1 MKKLIA
7 GVVVVLAVVGGTLL
21 VRQSNQPAAADE
33 KQVTTI
39 QVAHTQNY
47 VPYDFINEAG
57 ESDGYEVQV
66 LKAVDE
72 KLPQYEL
79 EFTGTSDD
87 DLLIGLESG
96 KYDVGVKGAWYTD
109 ERAEKFILP
118 EEKIGASIIGFTIR
132 QEDADTITDIDSFA
146 KTGGKLV
153 PISPQNA
160 QWNVIDEYN
169 QANPDQQIQLT
180 AAEAF
185 NVADAYAWVLEKRY
199 DAFFDIKLSYEEAI
213 ENEDGAYHQYA
224 DQLTYVPYKGI
235 PTYPLLH
242 RDEQNEDFAKAYEG
256 AIRELEEDGTLQSL
270 SEEYFGEDV
279 FQFIDENN

>member
-21 VRQSNQPAAADE
+21 VRQSKQPAAADE

-96 KYDVGVKGAWYTD
+96 KYDVGVKGAWYTE

-224 DQLTYVPYKGI
+224 NQLTYVPYKGI

-242 RDEQNEDFAKAYEG
+242 RDEQNEAFAKAYEG